1 MTDDEW
7 AWFLFV
13 AELAG
18 LAAMSQLVGRRRL
31 WFGWL
36 VVAACVSVPWIAFSL
51 LAQPIRFGFL
61 ALSLLWLSTY
71 ATNAARWRKGKE
83 TQ

>member
-1 MTDDEW
+1 MNDNEW

-36 VVAACVSVPWIAFSL
+36 VVAGFVSLPWIAFSL
-51 LAQPIRFGFL
+51 LAKPTRFGFL

-71 ATNAARWRKGKE
+71 ATNAARWRKAKE

>member
-1 MTDDEW
+1 MTDNEW
-7 AWFLFV
+7 AWFLFA
-13 AELAG
+13 AELVG
-18 LAAMSQLVGRRRL
+18 LVALSQLVGRRRL

-36 VVAACVSVPWIAFSL
+36 VVAGCVSLPWIAFSV
-51 LAQPIRFGFL
+51 LAKPTRFGFL

-71 ATNAARWRKGKE
+71 TTNAARWRKERE

>member
-1 MTDDEW
+1 MNDNEW

-18 LAAMSQLVGRRRL
+18 LAAMNQLVGKRRL

-36 VVAACVSVPWIAFSL
+36 AVAAFVSVPWIAFSIL
-51 LAQPIRFGFL
+51 STPPRFAFL
-61 ALSLLWLSTY
+61 ALSFLWLGTHL
-71 ATNAARWRKGKE
+71 ANAYRWRIGKE
-83 TQ
+83 PK